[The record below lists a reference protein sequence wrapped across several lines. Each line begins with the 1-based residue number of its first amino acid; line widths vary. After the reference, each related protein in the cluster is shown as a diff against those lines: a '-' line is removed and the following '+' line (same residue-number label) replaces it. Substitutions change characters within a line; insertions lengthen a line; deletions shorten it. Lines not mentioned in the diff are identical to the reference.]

1 MSMKSKIIKT
11 SVIIGV
17 LAAVIGSFG
26 SAPAKVYIDIDAP
39 GFKKFPVAVPDF
51 IAISTKD
58 NDAAEKARKS
68 LLGDLFMA
76 GIFDVVSPARYT
88 PNPDAGTDISR
99 TNYAVWRKAG
109 ADAVIKTTYE
119 VSGNNIVV
127 EMRLIDVA
135 NERLVFGRKYKAG
148 KNDFSRVI
156 HKFADDLMYEYTG
169 EKGIFQTMF
178 AFVTDLHGKKEIY
191 MMDRDGNNKV
201 RLTSNKVI
209 DLSPAWSP
217 DCTKIVYCSFKQ
229 RAPKI
234 FMMNI
239 KTFSDKL
246 VAGYEGINIGAA
258 FSPNSGGIAFTSS
271 KDYYPNLYS
280 ISEGGT
286 GLKRLTNGPD
296 IDVSPTFAPDGS
308 MIAFTSDR
316 GGSPQIYVMNLSSGT
331 AKRITFSG
339 GYNTSP
345 DWSPRGDK
353 IAYVGMTGG
362 MFHIYVVNRDGT
374 GTTRLTTGTY
384 DNEDPSWSPDGRF
397 IVFSSTRTGRSQLY
411 WMRADGTDQ
420 TQMPGTGG
428 NDSSPSWSG
437 RVNF

>member
-1 MSMKSKIIKT
+1 MRRKIIT
-11 SVIIGV
+11 VSVMVGILIGIV
-17 LAAVIGSFG
+17 GTFG

-39 GFKKFPVAVPDF
+39 GFRKFPVAVPDF
-51 IAISTKD
+51 IAVSAKD
-58 NDAAEKARKS
+58 PAAADEARKA
-68 LLGDLFMA
+68 LLSDLFMA

-88 PNPDAGTDISR
+88 PNPDPGTDISR
-99 TNYAVWRKAG
+99 TNYAVWKKVG

-119 VSGNNIVV
+119 ISGNNIAV
-127 EMRLIDVA
+127 EIRLVDVA

-169 EKGIFQTMF
+169 EKGIFQTMIT
-178 AFVTDLHGKKEIY
+178 FVTDLHGKKEIY
-191 MMDRDGNNKV
+191 IMDLDGNNKV
-201 RLTSNKVI
+201 RLTSNRVI
-209 DLSPAWSP
+209 DLSPSWSP
-217 DCTKIVYCSFKQ
+217 DATKIVYCSFKQ

-239 KTFSDKL
+239 KTHSDRL
-246 VAGYEGINIGAA
+246 VAGFEGINIGAD
-258 FSPNSGGIAFTSS
+258 FSPAGGGIAFTSS
-271 KDYYPNLYS
+271 KDYYPNLYT

-296 IDVSPTFAPDGS
+296 IDVSPSFSPDGS

-316 GGSPQIYVMNLSSGT
+316 GGSPQIYVMNPAGGA
-331 AKRITFSG
+331 AKRITYSG

-362 MFHIYVVNRDGT
+362 MFHIYVVNKDGT
-374 GTTRLTTGTY
+374 GTTRLTSGTY

-397 IVFSSTRTGRSQLY
+397 VVFSSTRSGRSQLY

-420 TQMPGTGG
+420 TRIPATGG
-428 NDSSPSWSG
+428 NDTSPDWSG
-437 RVNF
+437 RVIF

>member
-1 MSMKSKIIKT
+1 MRGRIIRL
-11 SVIIGV
+11 SVVIGIV
-17 LAAVIGSFG
+17 AAVIGSFG

-51 IAISTKD
+51 MPVSTID
-58 NDAAEKARKS
+58 SVAAEKARKA

-88 PNPDAGTDISR
+88 PNPDPGTDLSR
-99 TNYAVWRKAG
+99 TNYAAWKKAG
-109 ADAVIKTTYE
+109 VDAVIKTTYE

-135 NERLVFGRKYKAG
+135 GERLVFGRKYRAG
-148 KNDFSRVI
+148 KNDFTRVI
-156 HKFADDLMYEYTG
+156 HKFADDLVYEYTG
-169 EKGIFQTMF
+169 EKGIFQSMI

-191 MMDRDGNNKV
+191 MMDQDGNNKV
-201 RLTSNKVI
+201 RLTSNRVI

-234 FMMNI
+234 FVMNI

-258 FSPNSGGIAFTSS
+258 FDPAGRRIAFTSS

-280 ISEGGT
+280 VSEDGS
-286 GLKRLTNGPD
+286 GLKRLTTGPD
-296 IDVSPTFAPDGS
+296 IDVSPSFSPDGS
-308 MIAFTSDR
+308 MVAFTSDR
-316 GGSPQIYVMNLSSGT
+316 GGSPQIYVMGLSSGS
-331 AKRITFSG
+331 ARRITFSG
-339 GYNTSP
+339 GYNSSP

-374 GTTRLTTGTY
+374 GATRLTSGSY
-384 DNEDPSWSPDGRF
+384 DNEDPSWSPDGRL
-397 IVFSSTRTGRSQLY
+397 IIYSSTRTGRSQLY

-420 TQMPGTGG
+420 TQIPGTGG
-428 NDSSPSWSG
+428 NDTSPSWSG